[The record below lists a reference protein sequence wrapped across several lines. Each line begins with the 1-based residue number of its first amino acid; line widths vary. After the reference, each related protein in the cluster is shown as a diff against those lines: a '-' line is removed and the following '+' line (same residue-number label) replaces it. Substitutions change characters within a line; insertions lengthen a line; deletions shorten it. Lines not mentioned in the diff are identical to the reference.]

1 MHWISFAI
9 AGGVLHWLYRRGK
22 RAAGVQTAS
31 RHPRATEAAQAPPDQ
46 VAAALDSEDLDRL
59 QGVVDLAATP
69 LEQHLVL
76 SKIIALAYRQRED
89 PSLRAVLLENGRR
102 YLALFPELFPALK
115 VELGE
120 NVHQIQVFKQ
130 MAIAL
135 GEDGDYGGAVA
146 VCRIALDYDM
156 DDGTRTGF
164 AGRIARLQKKAGDTG

>member
-9 AGGVLHWLYRRGK
+9 AGGLLHWLYRRGK
-22 RAAGVQTAS
+22 RAAGAQTAPG
-31 RHPRATEAAQAPPDQ
+31 RHRAAGKAQAPPDP
-46 VAAALDSEDLDRL
+46 VAAALASEDLDRL
-59 QGVVDLAATP
+59 TGVVDQAATP

-76 SKIIALAYRQRED
+76 SRIIALAYRQRED

-115 VELGE
+115 AELGE
-120 NVHQIQVFKQ
+120 NVHQIPVFKQ

-135 GEDGDYGGAVA
+135 SEGGDYDAAIA
-146 VCRIALDYDM
+146 VCRNALDYDM

-164 AGRIARLQKKAGDTG
+164 AGRIGRIQKKRGDTD